1 MIFSRLGR
9 SLSRLSRAEVEA
21 VRVFSP
27 FHLIFFFLFPILF
40 WLWCLLSV
48 YLVSQGVPLRG
59 YGYGSG
65 ISHRTLPRS
74 PISQGDGGG
83 LGYLRGYLTS
93 IGAES
98 NAATRGQ
105 FNNWRFLLANP
116 SFRRFFSS
124 ESPNKKSEMRC
135 YIFSTVFFLSRPIE
149 YYFWDFYFSSWI
161 WLCCRLW
168 KLPS

>member
-1 MIFSRLGR
+1 M
-9 SLSRLSRAEVEA
+9 
-21 VRVFSP
+21 
-27 FHLIFFFLFPILF
+27 
-40 WLWCLLSV
+40 
-48 YLVSQGVPLRG
+48 RG

-105 FNNWRFLLANP
+105 FNDWRFLLANP

-124 ESPNKKSEMRC
+124 ESPNKKSKKRC

-149 YYFWDFYFSSWI
+149 YYF
-161 WLCCRLW
+161 
-168 KLPS
+168 